1 MNYQQTESFFLRWLK
16 TLLRYRKNA
25 GSWAWI
31 LHRLTGLG
39 LTFYLFVHII
49 ALTGLTK
56 GEATFNEEMA
66 LFQSPIFLFLEWA
79 LGTLVMFH
87 AINGIR
93 IVLVDFGNGARN
105 HKKILAFVYTLGIIM
120 VIGMGYLIFTPHLMN
135 HS

>member
-1 MNYQQTESFFLRWLK
+1 MNYQGNESFLLRWFNVLLK
-16 TLLRYRKNA
+16 YKKHS

-66 LFQSPIFLFLEWA
+66 LFQSPLFLFLEWL

-87 AINGIR
+87 AINGVR

-120 VIGMGYLIFTPHLMN
+120 VLGMGYLIFAPHLMS